1 MPPPAAHA
9 PSTRRELHQEP
20 DRAPTARHVLA
31 AEMHHASPSGESLM
45 YSTGSRQ
52 MCQHG
57 GACVKTSRRRAVVV
71 GRLGRMVVKGG
82 GVGLCE

>member
-1 MPPPAAHA
+1 MVSDLQIKCILP
-9 PSTRRELHQEP
+9 
-20 DRAPTARHVLA
+20 V
-31 AEMHHASPSGESLM
+31 G
-45 YSTGSRQ
+45 TGHLLYFWGSIEGRL
-52 MCQHG
+52 CQHG